1 MGLYIVVMKRLAKG
15 SIPVIIKVIGLLWVC
30 VCIGKVL
37 ILAGEGY
44 HENFEDIVFFFF
56 VALIGYVFFLFG
68 GYIQEIDR
76 IQKGIDSL

>member
-1 MGLYIVVMKRLAKG
+1 MGLYIVVMKRLVKG
-15 SIPVIIKVIGLLWVC
+15 SILVVIKAIGLLVVC

-37 ILAGEGY
+37 ILASEGY
-44 HENFEDIVFFFF
+44 HENFEDIVLFFF

-76 IQKGIDSL
+76 IQNGIDSL

>member
-1 MGLYIVVMKRLAKG
+1 M
-15 SIPVIIKVIGLLWVC
+15 VC

-37 ILAGEGY
+37 ILASEGY
-44 HENFEDIVFFFF
+44 HENFEDIVLFFF

-76 IQKGIDSL
+76 IQNGIDSL